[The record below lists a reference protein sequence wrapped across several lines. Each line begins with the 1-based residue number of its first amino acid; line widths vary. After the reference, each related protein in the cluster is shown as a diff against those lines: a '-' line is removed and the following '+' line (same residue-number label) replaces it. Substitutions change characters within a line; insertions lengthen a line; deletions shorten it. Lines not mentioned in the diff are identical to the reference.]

1 MAKRSLFQPVDGHLI
16 SSPGLMEAPVLDL
29 MCSHFVL
36 TLAARQGA
44 AFNVRRD
51 FSGLR
56 RYARDGLHDC
66 RVISLDWG
74 PWGGGGM
81 VSAEL
86 EREYARRG
94 IGLVDPADGVMAL
107 LHEVAAGSGPSQLVV
122 MRGAPEAFAPPVDH
136 TPASDDLV
144 AGPRA

>member
-1 MAKRSLFQPVDGHLI
+1 MRFVVLFGSVSGVFGNKGQADY
-16 SSPGLMEAPVLDL
+16 AAANDALD
-29 MCSHFVL
+29 
-36 TLAARQGA
+36 TLART
-44 AFNVRRD
+44 
-51 FSGLR
+51 
-56 RYARDGLHDC
+56 RDGLHDC

-81 VSAEL
+81 VSVEL

>member
-1 MAKRSLFQPVDGHLI
+1 
-16 SSPGLMEAPVLDL
+16 
-29 MCSHFVL
+29 
-36 TLAARQGA
+36 
-44 AFNVRRD
+44 
-51 FSGLR
+51 
-56 RYARDGLHDC
+56 
-66 RVISLDWG
+66 
-74 PWGGGGM
+74 M
-81 VSAEL
+81 VSVEL